1 MRVGEKS
8 MRFTVRV
15 LYGAWIGSAALA
27 CSYVLVASS
36 HIRMLHPAAGS
47 MMNAP
52 SYWLPPM
59 MVVGA
64 RTHVRPQRAAN
75 LEPTTS
81 VDVDSVRRRAS
92 GDLPQAVS
100 TGANIAPRT
109 VGFVAVSAPEMQ
121 TTTQT
126 PPSSVTFGP
135 SASIWRR
142 AGQRYHIDPLL
153 LYAVA
158 LVETGRASGSDSVAP
173 TPWIVRIDG
182 RVITGSASHV
192 REAIRLAQAFGKQI
206 QDVGIMQ
213 VYFPAHHTT
222 VRSALQLIDPRTNIM
237 QGARILAQA
246 LGSSQDTILGIGHYH
261 SDNPSKAY
269 SYGSAVYTVWHR
281 LEALER
287 GDEYRVAETDG
298 TQEQQGD

>member
-8 MRFTVRV
+8 MRFTMRV

-27 CSYVLVASS
+27 CSYALVASP

-52 SYWLPPM
+52 SWLPPM

-64 RTHVRPQRAAN
+64 RTHVRPRAAN
-75 LEPTTS
+75 QEPTTS
-81 VDVDSVRRRAS
+81 VMRRAS

-100 TGANIAPRT
+100 SGADIAPET
-109 VGFVAVSAPEMQ
+109 VKFAAVSAPEMQ
-121 TTTQT
+121 TRTQT

-158 LVETGRASGSDSVAP
+158 LVETGRASRGDSVAP

-222 VRSALQLIDPRTNIM
+222 VRSALQLIDPRTNVM

-246 LGSSQDTILGIGHYH
+246 LGSSQDTILGIWHYH

-287 GDEYRVAETDG
+287 GDAYRVAETTG